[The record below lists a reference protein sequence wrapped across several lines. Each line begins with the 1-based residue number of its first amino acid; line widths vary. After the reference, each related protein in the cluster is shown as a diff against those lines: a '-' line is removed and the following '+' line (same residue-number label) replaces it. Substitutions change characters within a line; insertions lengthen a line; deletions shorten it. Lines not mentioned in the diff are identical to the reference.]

1 MIEIKQASSKVRIP
15 EADYVL
21 DKTDKLY
28 DMINFLTPK
37 FSGRWSFRLMDP
49 TLKFTKELLQSKK
62 VPDWIDITIYT
73 SAKKI
78 EDIVLEHPEYQ
89 PKKKTRKEAFNEVI
103 ATVQHILDEGAKRI
117 LFQAL
122 ASNPSELAEIVA
134 RLDAE
139 CKSEN
144 ITVKQVQSIVNYT
157 KRVYASDV
165 INAFL
170 LRDARRWSL
179 YSTLVKELG
188 PEITYYA
195 CYKYVK
201 RLLAEKEEFLLNK
214 DVKLYIV
221 KKIDAPLICYTYVLF
236 ANSTNYNQLY
246 GLLLGI
252 EHRGAEAME
261 RIQNVNLQ

>member
-1 MIEIKQASSKVRIP
+1 MIQLKQSSPKIKIP

-37 FSGRWSFRLMDP
+37 FSGRWSFILLDP
-49 TLKFTKELLQSKK
+49 TLKFTKDILQNKQ
-62 VPDWIDITIYT
+62 VPDWVDITIYT
-73 SAKKI
+73 TAKKI
-78 EDIVLEHPEYQ
+78 EDVVLEYPEYQ
-89 PKKKTRKEAFNEVI
+89 PKKKSRKEAFDEVI
-103 ATVQHILDEGAKRI
+103 ATVQHVLDEGAKRI

-122 ASNPSELAEIVA
+122 ASNPSELADVVSK
-134 RLDAE
+134 LDKE
-139 CKSEN
+139 CVSES
-144 ITVKQVQSIVNYT
+144 ITVKQVQSVVNYT

-170 LRDARRWSL
+170 TRDARRWSL
-179 YSTLVKELG
+179 YNTLVKELG

-201 RLLAEKEEFLLNK
+201 KLLASKEEFLQNK
-214 DVKLYIV
+214 DVKQFVV
-221 KKIDAPLICYTYVLF
+221 KKIDAPLICYTYILF

-252 EHRGAEAME
+252 EQRSEEAME
-261 RIQNVNLQ
+261 RIQNVNL